1 MAQRTCLVLS
11 GPVFIAVAVTYH
23 NPPCVVEIQ
32 LKPKDNK
39 KD

>member
-1 MAQRTCLVLS
+1 MAQTTCLVSS
-11 GPVFIAVAVTYH
+11 GPVFIAIAYH
-23 NPPCVVEIQ
+23 NPPRVVEIQ